1 VERDYRSVIAGASC
15 DGAVAVVRYDVT
27 ALDFET
33 VLEDSL
39 RKVGV
44 SKGRR
49 VDLQITVGLLTSS
62 TGFPLQVH
70 LFEGNKA
77 KTTTL
82 PRSFRRLGPSPAQQR
97 RVDVLA
103 GADLR

>member
-1 VERDYRSVIAGASC
+1 L
-15 DGAVAVVRYDVT
+15 AVVLNDVT
-27 ALDFET
+27 TLHFET
-33 VLEDSL
+33 DLEDSL
-39 RKVGV
+39 RKVAM
-44 SKGRR
+44 SKERR
-49 VDLQITVGLLTSS
+49 VDPQVTVGLLTTS

-77 KTTTL
+77 ETTTL
-82 PRSFRRLGPSPAQQR
+82 APRPSGFRDRHRPQQH